1 MLTKKIKIVFL
12 ISYLPKQGPVQVI
25 FDIVK
30 NIDFSAFD
38 ITIITFKVESENSVL
53 AQFENLPVKIVNLN
67 KTGKLNILASYLK
80 LKSFVKSNEIQL
92 VHSHCFLSL
101 FLNNFLNNVK
111 SVHTIHIYPGLQ
123 TVTMKGDFLGSVMN
137 ILTKQLIRHLQTPIA
152 CSESVKNELK
162 LADGIN
168 VNYIQNGVSP
178 LVMPTMTKH
187 DLLESL
193 NLNPNF
199 KYFISVGRFSKEKN
213 FSFLIE
219 RFMEMNLKGYKLIVL
234 GEGILYDQII
244 SVIDESV
251 ILPGFR
257 YNVSDYLFAADY
269 YISSSLTEGMP
280 LSVLEAM
287 SAGLPIL
294 LSDIL
299 PHKEI
304 LKKANTL
311 DIGYIYSSDVDNDF
325 SDKIKKLLDMNYS
338 SLQENVVAVYSDNF
352 SDVKMSNAYQELYL
366 KLINEK

>member
-1 MLTKKIKIVFL
+1 MFTKKIKIAFL

-38 ITIITFKVESENSVL
+38 VTIITFKGESENSVL
-53 AQFENLPVKIVNLN
+53 GQFKNLPVKIVNLN
-67 KTGKLNILASYLK
+67 KTGKLNILDSYRKLK
-80 LKSFVKSNEIQL
+80 LFIKTNKIKI
-92 VHSHCFLSL
+92 VHSHCFSSL
-101 FLNNFLNNVK
+101 VLNKFLNDAK

-123 TVTMKGDFLGSVMN
+123 TIAMKGYFIGSVMN
-137 ILTKQLIRHLQTPIA
+137 FLTKQLIRSLESPIA
-152 CSESVKNELK
+152 CSDSVKNELK
-162 LADGIN
+162 LGDGIM

-178 LVMPTMTKH
+178 LVRPTMTKS
-187 DLLESL
+187 DLLKSL

-219 RFMEMNLKGYKLIVL
+219 RFMQMNLKDYKLIVL
-234 GEGILYDQII
+234 GEGPLYKQMV
-244 SVIDESV
+244 SVIDESI

-257 YNVSDYLFAADY
+257 DNVSDYLFAADY

-287 SAGLPIL
+287 SAGLPLL

-304 LKKANTL
+304 LKKASTRDVGFTYSC
-311 DIGYIYSSDVDNDF
+311 DIDNDF
-325 SDKIKKLLDMNYS
+325 NDKIKKILDMNYS
-338 SLQENVVAVYSDNF
+338 SLQENVVSVYNDNF
-352 SDVKMSNAYQELYL
+352 SDVKMSNAYQELYS
-366 KLINEK
+366 KLISER